1 MPVRGRPRMGGVA
14 LVTGCSSGIGLET
27 ALELARRGHAV
38 HAGVR
43 DMSRAGDLA
52 KAAEA
57 ESLDVRPVRLDVTD
71 GASVRGA
78 AEAALAAGPIDVLV
92 NNAGYALFGC
102 AEEVPLDEMRA
113 QFETNFFGAVAMIQQ
128 VAPSMRKRRSGRII
142 NISSVAGRIGF
153 PCSPAYVSSK
163 FALEGLSECMRYEL
177 GPNGV
182 EVILVEPGV
191 VKTRFMESAR
201 ATEPPAGSAYAEITQ
216 KVVGGIRMMV
226 ELGTPAAEVARAV
239 ARAATEPAPQPRYI
253 VGNDAGMFL
262 EARRSMGDAEFEEY
276 IKKELF

>member
-1 MPVRGRPRMGGVA
+1 MGGVA
-14 LVTGCSSGIGLET
+14 LVTGCSSGIGLES
-27 ALELARRGHAV
+27 ALELARRGHVV

-43 DMSRAGDLA
+43 DMARAGALTE
-52 KAAEA
+52 AAA
-57 ESLDVRPVRLDVTD
+57 TESLDVRPVRLDVTD

-78 AEAALAAGPIDVLV
+78 VEAVLREGPIDVLV

-113 QFETNFFGAVAMIQQ
+113 QFETNFFGAVAVIQG
-128 VAPSMRKRRSGRII
+128 VAPGMRERRSGRII

-177 GPNGV
+177 GPHGV

-191 VKTRFMESAR
+191 VKTRFMENIRVPQAP
-201 ATEPPAGSAYAEITQ
+201 EGSAYAEITQ
-216 KVVGGIRMMV
+216 KVIGGIRMMA

-239 ARAATEPAPQPRYI
+239 ARAATEGSPAPRYI

-262 EARRSMGDAEFEEY
+262 EARRSMGDAEFEDY
-276 IKKELF
+276 IKKELY

>member
-1 MPVRGRPRMGGVA
+1 MPAPPRPRMGGVA

-27 ALELARRGHAV
+27 ALELARAGHSV

-43 DMSRAGDLA
+43 DMSRAGDLTR
-52 KAAEA
+52 AAAA

-71 GASVRGA
+71 GSSVRDAAGA
-78 AEAALAAGPIDVLV
+78 ALEAGPVDVLV

-102 AEEVPLDEMRA
+102 AEEVPLGEMRA
-113 QFETNFFGAVAMIQQ
+113 QFETNFFGAVAMIQRI
-128 VAPSMRKRRSGRII
+128 APSMRKRRSGRII

-177 GPNGV
+177 GPHGV

-191 VKTRFMESAR
+191 VKTRFMDNSR
-201 ATEPPAGSAYAEITQ
+201 APAAPEGSAYAELTQ
-216 KVVGGIRMMV
+216 KVIGGIRMMA
-226 ELGTPAAEVARAV
+226 ELGTPASEVARAV
-239 ARAATEPAPQPRYI
+239 ARAASEARPSPRYI

-262 EARRSMGDAEFEEY
+262 EARQSMGDAEFEEY
-276 IKKELF
+276 IKKELY